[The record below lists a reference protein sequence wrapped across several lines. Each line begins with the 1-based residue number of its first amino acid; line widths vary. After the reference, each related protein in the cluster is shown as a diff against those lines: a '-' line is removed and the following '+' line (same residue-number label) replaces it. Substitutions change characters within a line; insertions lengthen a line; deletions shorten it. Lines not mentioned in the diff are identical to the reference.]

1 MAEKFNKRLLSVML
15 AEWKW
20 IGGYIYRYKITVA
33 VYIVLGLVASGI
45 SVVTAVA
52 SKYLIDAVLTKD
64 SPVLIRSAAAVASM
78 MICQILFQALSSRVT
93 AVLSTRV
100 GTQLRDE
107 MFSRVVRADWEKI
120 GSFHSGELLNRLE
133 GDVNAVASGVT
144 NYIPAVISKALTFV
158 LSFAV
163 VLYYDRVMAL
173 IALMSAPFFALSSR
187 FLTVAVRK
195 YSKETRETNG
205 RVLSFSEEALRGLQ
219 TVKTFDLTVRMI
231 GLFRDLTASYREVRL
246 KYEKFNI
253 IMTAVVSFLGM
264 MVSCACY
271 GWAVY
276 RLWQGLITVGT
287 MMLFLQI
294 SGSLSSSFSGLTSL
308 APSAVSIATSAGR
321 IMEITGFESE
331 KDADGAR
338 AEEVLSGPACGAEI
352 RVENVSFNYSGTG
365 RTVLKDITLDARP
378 GERIAVI
385 GGSGNGKTTLL
396 KLLLGLLRPS
406 SGKLTLS
413 YCGEEFSVSD
423 STRRFFSYVPQ
434 EATLFSGTLEFNL
447 RLAAPDADDES
458 LRKALRLA
466 CMDAFVDSQPDG
478 LAFEVGE
485 NGGNLSKG
493 QQQRLLIARALLK
506 DAPVLLLD
514 EATSALDPDTE
525 RAVLTNIMKDDPNR
539 TVILTT
545 HKKSVLSY
553 CTRVLRISADGSLAP
568 AER

>member
-1 MAEKFNKRLLSVML
+1 
-15 AEWKW
+15 
-20 IGGYIYRYKITVA
+20 
-33 VYIVLGLVASGI
+33 
-45 SVVTAVA
+45 
-52 SKYLIDAVLTKD
+52 
-64 SPVLIRSAAAVASM
+64 
-78 MICQILFQALSSRVT
+78 ALSSR
-93 AVLSTRV
+93 L
-100 GTQLRDE
+100 
-107 MFSRVVRADWEKI
+107 
-120 GSFHSGELLNRLE
+120 
-133 GDVNAVASGVT
+133 
-144 NYIPAVISKALTFV
+144 
-158 LSFAV
+158 
-163 VLYYDRVMAL
+163 
-173 IALMSAPFFALSSR
+173 
-187 FLTVAVRK
+187 LTVAVRK

-205 RVLSFSEEALRGLQ
+205 RVLSFSEESLRGLQ

-294 SGSLSSSFSGLTSL
+294 TGSLSSSFSGLASL

-352 RVENVSFNYSGTG
+352 HADNVSFNYSGTG
-365 RTVLKDITLDARP
+365 HTVLKDITLDARP

-406 SGKLTLS
+406 SGSLTLS
-413 YCGEEFSVSD
+413 YGGEEFSVSD

-447 RLAAPDADDES
+447 RLAAPGSDDES
-458 LRKALRLA
+458 LRKALKLA

-478 LAFEVGE
+478 LVFEVGE